1 MSAEEAEASF
11 KDTQIGNK
19 EQQEQTT
26 RSGLVAE
33 EEDQEDHLGREGR
46 KDHEVLAAF
55 LLVVGHATSL
65 ADQAATMTMTM
76 MTVAVMMD
84 QVGRAVGSSAHEAPI
99 QREPTRHSNQHE
111 MRLPTTHGDS
121 TEALVEVHLQQLLRN
136 REEFF
141 NL

>member
-1 MSAEEAEASF
+1 MSAEESEASS
-11 KDTQIGNK
+11 KDSQIGNK

-33 EEDQEDHLGREGR
+33 EEAHLGRKDR
-46 KDHEVLAAF
+46 KDRKDVVVRAASLA
-55 LLVVGHATSL
+55 VGQATSL
-65 ADQAATMTMTM
+65 TDQAATMTMTM

-84 QVGRAVGSSAHEAPI
+84 QVGRAVGSSAHKAPI
-99 QREPTRHSNQHE
+99 QREPTRHRKQHE
-111 MRLPTTHGDS
+111 MRSPDTRGIPR
-121 TEALVEVHLQQLLRN
+121 EALVRVHLQQLLRN